1 MEFLFPKGWTN
12 LPKPLPSKVK
22 TTHGSNT
29 ILLPV
34 RLDTVLDK
42 VLLGK
47 VPYFS
52 SELGC
57 RLGYF
62 KIILF
67 RFFLRALKVAESL
80 GEDSLVLTTRSPGN
94 PRTDLI
100 NLRRM
105 TYRVTLGAI

>member
-22 TTHGSNT
+22 TTHGSDT

-34 RLDTVLDK
+34 RLDTVLDT

-57 RLGYF
+57 
-62 KIILF
+62 
-67 RFFLRALKVAESL
+67 
-80 GEDSLVLTTRSPGN
+80 
-94 PRTDLI
+94 
-100 NLRRM
+100 
-105 TYRVTLGAI
+105 